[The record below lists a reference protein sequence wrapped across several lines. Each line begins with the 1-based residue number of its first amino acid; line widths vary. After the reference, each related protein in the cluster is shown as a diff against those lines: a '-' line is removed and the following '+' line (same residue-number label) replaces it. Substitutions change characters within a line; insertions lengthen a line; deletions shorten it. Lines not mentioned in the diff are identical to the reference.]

1 MINKLWRKTTIF
13 FAKFI
18 IIVLIKCY
26 ECNYNFKCTFS
37 LLLHFFYSTKILT
50 RKILFLLPF
59 FLALQIVNAQI
70 FTWKNPNIPQDSTK
84 RDSIIA
90 AKINTDFFAKD
101 TLDFIRTQNKIIVD
115 EGVLVKNPRSKILG
129 DLNSKG
135 SIIRGITFGNNQGQ
149 SVQSSMDLQISGK
162 LSEDVSVLASISDH
176 NLPIQAD
183 GYTQTLEEFD
193 KIYMQLNIKDHSIL
207 RAGHLDLIDEQT
219 YFGRYQRKSMG
230 LQFQTQFGKE
240 NKTLIDVSAG
250 VARSEF
256 HRIRFQ
262 GVEGNQGPYR
272 LNGKNGEQFITIIS
286 GSEQVFIDGILM
298 KRGEN
303 QDYVINYNTGEIT
316 FTSFRPI
323 FKQNFITISYNYTNR
338 NYTRFLVTGG
348 IKHQREKAKFGFNW
362 FMENDN
368 KNAPLSINLSKEDEQ
383 ILANA
388 GNDPNLMF
396 APSGTVAEYDV
407 NKILYQLIANP
418 NGNYYEF
425 STDQTI
431 TLYQVAFTYFG
442 QNLGDY
448 RLKQTTNNGRV
459 FEYVGNNMG
468 DYKAVRKLP
477 SPQKTQV
484 FSTNAEFALNQ
495 GKIGADFSLSNFD
508 VNLFSSKDANQN
520 TGYAGRVFGY
530 KTFTKN
536 NWKGTPSFELQHIN
550 SQFYILDRI
559 NDVEFSRDFN
569 LNQEFNKITQNRL
582 IFSFLNQWKNTSFLN
597 YKLNYLDEKDSYTGI
612 KNDLDFGFKK
622 GKINTTGKISY
633 LDTKATFQNTTFI
646 RGGTMSEY
654 TAKKGSWAIGGS
666 MEHNVKT
673 FNDTALL
680 DVTSFSW
687 KEVFLQ
693 KKIGDS
699 ARTKLLTKVYFR
711 DNDSVRNNSLENMN
725 HILGIMAESQI
736 IKTEKTTLNALIHY
750 RKFSYQN
757 QDLSANFNQ
766 DFVVGNIL
774 YNQQLFKNGM
784 RLQAFYE
791 LGNGQEA
798 QREFQYIKVTDG
810 QGIYK
815 WTDYNGD
822 GIQQLDEFEIA
833 EYVDLAQYI
842 RVYTNTVNYIPSN
855 KNKLQL
861 ALFVNPSVIFN
872 SENQFL
878 KRWNFNV
885 SLNSQNSFY
894 KRDEVLVLNPF
905 EKNQNQILKNQNLL
919 ASAQFNPT
927 EKSGWNGN
935 YRFISNSNLINA
947 NFSNEERA
955 QTSNFLNVGY
965 WFNKNLR
972 LDWENSVHHIENAS
986 QLFVSRDYI
995 LNNFESKPKLTYK
1008 FTETLQTEFSSA
1020 LRQKKREDGEELL
1033 KTLDLTGSLQWERKK
1048 TSIRGNFSFI
1058 NNDFTGNNFSIVG
1071 NQMLD
1076 GLKPG
1081 KNQVWSVFLQQSVNS
1096 FIQLNVNYEGRNSG
1110 ERTIHIGSMQVK
1122 ASF

>member
-1 MINKLWRKTTIF
+1 MKKKL
-13 FAKFI
+13 
-18 IIVLIKCY
+18 LISY
-26 ECNYNFKCTFS
+26 
-37 LLLHFFYSTKILT
+37 LLLVAFNTI
-50 RKILFLLPF
+50 
-59 FLALQIVNAQI
+59 NAQI
-70 FTWKNPNIPQDSTK
+70 FTWKNPNIATDSIK
-84 RDSIIA
+84 RDSILA
-90 AKINTDFFAKD
+90 TKINTDVFSKD

-115 EGVLVKNPRSKILG
+115 EAVLVKNKRAPILG

-162 LSEDVSVLASISDH
+162 LSKDVSVLASISDH

-193 KIYMQLNIKDHSIL
+193 KIYMQLNIKDRSIL
-207 RAGHLDLIDEQT
+207 RAGHLDLVDEKT
-219 YFGRYQRKSMG
+219 YFGRYQRRSMG
-230 LQFQTQFGKE
+230 LQFETNFGKE
-240 NKTLIDVSAG
+240 NKTFVDFSAG

-262 GVEGNQGPYR
+262 GIEGNQGPYR
-272 LNGKNGEQFITIIS
+272 LTGKNGEQFITIIS

-303 QDYVINYNTGEIT
+303 ADYIINYNTGEIT

-323 FKQNFITISYNYTNR
+323 FKQNYITISYNYANR

-348 IKHQREKAKFGFNW
+348 IQHEREKMKFGFNW
-362 FMENDN
+362 FLENDN
-368 KNAPLSINLSKEDEQ
+368 KNAPLSLNLSKEDEQ

-396 APSGTVAEYDV
+396 APSGTVSEYDP
-407 NKILYQLIANP
+407 NKILYQLISNP
-418 NGNYYEF
+418 IGTYYEF
-425 STDQTI
+425 STDQTQ

-448 RLKQTTNNGRV
+448 RVKQTTNNGRV

-468 DYKAVRKLP
+468 DYGAVRKLP
-477 SPQKTQV
+477 APQKTQV
-484 FSTNAEFALNQ
+484 FSANSEFLLNE
-495 GKIGADFSLSNFD
+495 GKIGADFSFSNFD
-508 VNLFSSKDANQN
+508 VNLFSSKDSNQN
-520 TGYAGRVFGY
+520 YGYAGRIFGN
-530 KTFTKN
+530 KTFSKN
-536 NWKGTPSFELQHIN
+536 NWKGTPSFEFQHIN
-550 SQFYILDRI
+550 SQFHILDRI

-569 LNQEFNKITQNRL
+569 LAQEFNQITQNRL
-582 IFSFLNQWKNTSFLN
+582 IFNFLNEWKNGSFLN
-597 YKLNYLDEKDSYTGI
+597 YKLNYLDEKDNYRGI
-612 KNDLDFGFKK
+612 KNDVDFGFIK
-622 GKINTTGKISY
+622 GKFSTIGNFSY
-633 LDTKATFQNTTFI
+633 LDTQATFQNTKFV
-646 RGGTMSEY
+646 RGGIISEY
-654 TAKKGSWAIGGS
+654 TTKKGSWGIGGNL
-666 MEHNVKT
+666 EHNLKN
-673 FNDTALL
+673 FNQTDQL
-680 DVTSFSW
+680 DVSSFSW
-687 KEVFLQ
+687 KEAFVQ
-693 KKIGDS
+693 RKIGDS
-699 ARTKLLTKVYFR
+699 TRTKFLAKVYLR
-711 DNDSVRNNSLENMN
+711 DNDSVRLNSLQNMN
-725 HILGIMAESQI
+725 QILGIMAESQI
-736 IKTEKTTLNALIHY
+736 IKTEKTTLNALVHY
-750 RKFSYQN
+750 RKFFYQN
-757 QDLSANFNQ
+757 QNLSSNFNQ

-855 KNKLQL
+855 KNKIQL

-878 KRWNFNV
+878 KRWNFNI

-894 KRDEVLVLNPF
+894 KRDRVFVLNPF
-905 EKNQNQILKNQNLL
+905 EKNVDQILKNQNLL
-919 ASAQFNPT
+919 ASAQFNST

-935 YRFISNSNLINA
+935 YRFINNQNLINA
-947 NFSNEERA
+947 NFSNEERF
-955 QTSNFLNVGY
+955 QNSHLLNVGY
-965 WFNKNLR
+965 WFNKNFR

-986 QLFVSRDYI
+986 QLFSSRDYI
-995 LNNFESKPKLTYK
+995 LNNFETKPKATYK
-1008 FTETLQTEFSSA
+1008 FTETLQAEFSSA
-1020 LRQKKREDGEELL
+1020 LRQKIRKDGEESL
-1033 KTLDLTGSLQWERKK
+1033 KTYDLTGSLQWDRNK
-1048 TSIRGNFSFI
+1048 TSVRGNFSFI
-1058 NNDFTGNNFSIVG
+1058 NNNFTGNNFSIVG

-1081 KNQVWSVFLQQSVNS
+1081 KNQVWSVFLQQSINS

>member
-1 MINKLWRKTTIF
+1 MISALH
-13 FAKFI
+13 
-18 IIVLIKCY
+18 
-26 ECNYNFKCTFS
+26 
-37 LLLHFFYSTKILT
+37 LLD
-50 RKILFLLPF
+50 
-59 FLALQIVNAQI
+59 AQI
-70 FTWKNPNIPQDSTK
+70 FIWKNPNIPSDSSK
-84 RDSIIA
+84 RDSILA
-90 AKINTDFFAKD
+90 AKIDKDVFSKD
-101 TLDFIRTQNKIIVD
+101 TLDFIRMQNKIIVD
-115 EGVLVKNPRSKILG
+115 EGILVKNPRSQILG

-162 LSEDVSVLASISDH
+162 LSKDVSVLASISDH

-193 KIYMQLNIKDHSIL
+193 KIYMQLNIKDRSIL
-207 RAGHLDLIDEQT
+207 RAGHLDLLDEKT
-219 YFGRYQRKSMG
+219 YFGRYQRRSMG
-230 LQFQTQFGKE
+230 LQFQTNFGTE
-240 NKTLIDVSAG
+240 NKTFVDVSAG

-256 HRIRFQ
+256 YRIRFQ

-272 LNGKNGEQFITIIS
+272 LIGKNGEQFITIIS

-323 FKQNFITISYNYTNR
+323 FKQNFITISYNYANR
-338 NYTRFLVTGG
+338 NYSRFLVTGNVQ
-348 IKHQREKAKFGFNW
+348 HEREKVKFGFNW
-362 FMENDN
+362 FLENDN
-368 KNAPLSINLSKEDEQ
+368 KNAPLSLNLSKEDEQ

-388 GNDPNLMF
+388 GNDQNLMF

-407 NKILYQLIANP
+407 NKILYQLVATP
-418 NGNYYEF
+418 NGSYYEF
-425 STDQTI
+425 STDQSL
-431 TLYQVAFTYFG
+431 TLYQVAFTFFG

-448 RLKQTTNNGRV
+448 RVKQTTNNGRV
-459 FEYVGNNMG
+459 FEYVGTNMG

-477 SPQKTQV
+477 APQKTQV
-484 FSTNAEFALNQ
+484 FSGNAEFLLKE
-495 GKIGADFSLSNFD
+495 GKIGADASLSNYD

-520 TGYAGRVFGY
+520 TGYAARIFGY
-530 KTFTKN
+530 KTFTRN
-536 NWKGTPSFELQHIN
+536 SWKGTPSFEYQHIN
-550 SQFYILDRI
+550 SQFHILDRI

-569 LNQEFNKITQNRL
+569 LAQEFNQITQNRF
-582 IFSFLNQWKNTSFLN
+582 IFNFLNQWNNRSFLN
-597 YKLNYLDEKDSYTGI
+597 YKLNYLDEKNTYRGV
-612 KNDLDFGFKK
+612 KNDLDFGWIK
-622 GKINTTGKISY
+622 GKFNTKGNFSY
-633 LDTKATFQNTTFI
+633 LDTKATFQNTKFV
-646 RGGTMSEY
+646 RGGVISEY
-654 TAKKGSWAIGGS
+654 TTANGSWAVGGN

-673 FNDTALL
+673 FNETQEL

-687 KEVFLQ
+687 KEAFVQ

-699 ARTKLLTKVYFR
+699 ARTKLLTRVYFR

-750 RKFSYQN
+750 RKFYYQN
-757 QDLSANFNQ
+757 QDLATNFNQ

-774 YNQQLFKNGM
+774 YNQQLFRNGM

-791 LGNGQEA
+791 FGNGQEA

-810 QGIYK
+810 QGVYK

-822 GIQQLDEFEIA
+822 GIQQTDEFEIA

-855 KNKLQL
+855 KNKVQL

-872 SENQFL
+872 SQNEFL

-894 KRDEVLVLNPF
+894 KRDRVLVLNPF
-905 EKNQNQILKNQNLL
+905 EKNENQILKNQNLL

-927 EKSGWNGN
+927 DKSGWNGN
-935 YRFISNSNLINA
+935 YRFIANDNLINA
-947 NFSNEERA
+947 NFSNEERS

-965 WFNKNLR
+965 WFSKDFR
-972 LDWENSVHHIENAS
+972 VDWENSVHHIENAS
-986 QLFVSRDYI
+986 QLFSTRDYI
-995 LNNFESKPKLTYK
+995 LNNFETKPKATYK
-1008 FTETLQTEFSSA
+1008 FTETLQAELSSA
-1020 LRQKKREDGEELL
+1020 LRQKARKDGEEFL
-1033 KTLDLTGSLQWERKK
+1033 KTIDLTGSLQWDWKK
-1048 TSIRGNFSFI
+1048 TSVRGNFSFI

-1081 KNQVWSVFLQQSVNS
+1081 KNQVWSVFLQQAVNS
-1096 FIQLNVNYEGRNSG
+1096 FIQLNLNYEGRNSG
-1110 ERTIHIGSMQVK
+1110 DRTIHIGSMQIK